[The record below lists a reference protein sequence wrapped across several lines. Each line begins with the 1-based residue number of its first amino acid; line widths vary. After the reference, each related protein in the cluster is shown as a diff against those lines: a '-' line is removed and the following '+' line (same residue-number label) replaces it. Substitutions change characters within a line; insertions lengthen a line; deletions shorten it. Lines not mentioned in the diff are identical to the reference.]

1 MNMRLYYVIRKYNG
15 KIQFFVNKNGKVLYT
30 KNKTGNYIT
39 FETHITS
46 QMDVELYEKENIPHD
61 FKNLKNVMG
70 EEAYE
75 RIWEKI
81 IDKITDLS
89 KAIAPL
95 VSENTTHENKVCFQL
110 FGMDI
115 ILESDGEPYIL
126 ELNKGPD
133 MKIKCE
139 KDKKLKEDIFESTF
153 QVVGLLKNRL
163 KSSNYVKV
171 YEIF

>member
-1 MNMRLYYVIRKYNG
+1 MIRKYKG

-30 KNKTGNYIT
+30 KNKTGNNIT

-46 QMDVELYEKENIPHD
+46 QMDVKLYETENIPHD
-61 FKNLKNVMG
+61 FKELKNVIG
-70 EEAYE
+70 EESYK

-81 IDKITDLS
+81 IDKTTDLS
-89 KAIAPL
+89 KAIAPML
-95 VSENTTHENKVCFQL
+95 SKNTTHENKVCFQL

-126 ELNKGPD
+126 ELNRGPD
-133 MKIKCE
+133 MKVKCK
-139 KDKKLKEDIFESTF
+139 KDKKLKENIFESTF
-153 QVVGLLKNRL
+153 QVAGLLKNRS